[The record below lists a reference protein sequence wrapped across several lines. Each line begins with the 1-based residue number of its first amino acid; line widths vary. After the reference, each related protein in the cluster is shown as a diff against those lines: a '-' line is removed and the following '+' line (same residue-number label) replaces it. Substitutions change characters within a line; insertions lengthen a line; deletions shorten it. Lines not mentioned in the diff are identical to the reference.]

1 MEAIMVRPADRPLM
15 LVRVSFEVTRLSPQH
30 LIDAYARL
38 VPVIRRPSRQ
48 PARAVVTRPI
58 AIIEPGGE
66 HG

>member
-1 MEAIMVRPADRPLM
+1 MIRAADRPL
-15 LVRVSFEVTRLSPQH
+15 LPVRVSFEVTRLSPQH

-48 PARAVVTRPI
+48 PARAVVTGPTATIRQ
-58 AIIEPGGE
+58 GGE